1 MAKVRF
7 GQQPDNPSPTCA
19 EVVRLIL
26 GQEVAGLVRYGP
38 RASVG
43 HDPEAVHQLRVK
55 SRRLRSELEI
65 VAPAIKSSALREFR
79 SELRWVGGVLG
90 RQRDLDVLYLLL
102 NSLSDQPSAALDES
116 MLVAIDILRNRE
128 SEQVQRMIRS
138 KRYRELVRTL
148 RAAVVKPPLR
158 TVAAQPASLVLRPGL
173 ENTLSE
179 LFKTAD
185 RFGPSPTSLELHHIR
200 ILSKRGRYCSEVA
213 STYLGERAT
222 NLATALAEVQGV
234 LGTLHD
240 QIGAITY
247 LSAQRVKFE
256 RDFTLSAASEAPG
269 AAILWLTGSVTRL
282 LAQWREPLE
291 WARVMSEELMDYTP
305 SSPLFGRTDVAR
317 GERPYNAG

>member
-7 GQQPDNPSPTCA
+7 GQQPENPSPTGA
-19 EVVRLIL
+19 EVVRLVL

-65 VAPAIKSSALREFR
+65 VAPAIKTQALKEIR

-102 NSLSDQPSAALDES
+102 NSLSDQPSTALDES

-128 SEQVQRMIRS
+128 SQEVQTMIRS

-148 RAAVVKPPLR
+148 SAAVVKPPLR
-158 TVAAQPASLVLRPGL
+158 ASSTQPASVLLRPGL
-173 ENTLSE
+173 NLTLSN
-179 LFKTAD
+179 LFETAEK
-185 RFGPSPTSLELHHIR
+185 FGDSPTSLELHRIR
-200 ILSKRGRYCSEVA
+200 ILAKRGRYCSEVA
-213 STYLGERAT
+213 SSYLGERAT
-222 NLATALAEVQGV
+222 ELSVVLAQVQGI
-234 LGTLHD
+234 LGNLHD
-240 QIGAITY
+240 QIEAITY

-256 RDFTLSAASEAPG
+256 RDFTRSAASEAPS
-269 AAILWLTGSVTRL
+269 AAIRWLTGSVSRL
-282 LAQWREPLE
+282 LTQWREPLE
-291 WARVMSEELMDYTP
+291 QARVLSDKLMAYTP
-305 SSPLFGRTDVAR
+305 PSSSIFGAR
-317 GERPYNAG
+317 AERPYNAG